1 MSKENDDSSSDIK
14 RMSSLLLS
22 GATMLADTCPD
33 CKVPLFKKNENT
45 FCPKCGRKAIF
56 VSSDDEIRQI
66 EHTQSFSETCVAL
79 QDIFTGKLNYLANKL
94 AACEEFEEMKI
105 ILQIMDLLLDLT
117 IKITRVH

>member
-45 FCPKCGRKAIF
+45 FCPKCSRKAIF

-66 EHTQSFSETCVAL
+66 EHAQSFSETCVAL
-79 QDIFTGKLNYLANKL
+79 QDIFTGKLNFLANKL

-105 ILQIMDLLLDLT
+105 ILQVMDLLLDLT
-117 IKITRVH
+117 IKITRFH